1 MDTAINTQTDI
12 IDQEE
17 QISVIQEEVEEVDTA
32 DASDTRDV
40 KDDVVDVSSD
50 EEDEP
55 INEAEDGDEEN
66 VTMDENNYSS
76 IDEELIDKDE
86 G

>member
-1 MDTAINTQTDI
+1 MDTAMDTQTDI

>member
-40 KDDVVDVSSD
+40 KDYVVDVSSD

>member
-1 MDTAINTQTDI
+1 MDTAINTQTHI